1 MGSEEQEQVAEITL
15 TVPVN
20 YELPH
25 IFSIADPV
33 AVAQLLT
40 LGAQGYQLFYTEGTK
55 LRNQNVFEELKAQAA
70 AEWEPKMK
78 ETKGLLE
85 HASEQINQ
93 LKRRL
98 DSEAADRMSLEA
110 RIREEERRNRQ
121 DLLTEKDQQ
130 IVSLKQH
137 GDEML
142 KQVVE
147 SMNRMRE
154 KYDKSTASSKVRGDI
169 GEQYFA
175 EFLTKTFGSGGRG
188 ETFSLEDTGKEG
200 HKGDLHMEWR
210 GSKSLWEVKNYTYT
224 VPTPEVQKFLKD
236 METNPSMNFGVLVSL
251 HSGIANH
258 SKAGAI
264 DISVLADGRF
274 CIFISKFLAGE
285 DPLHSLM
292 SWKPFFEVFYELQ
305 KATGAEHTEALSK
318 VEQETVLQQRI
329 QKAEEHRQLIIRL
342 FKHHEEETRALRT
355 EFMNVKKSFDEGWVR
370 LNAKLT
376 IAEQSIAGIIKTVL
390 AGPTAF
396 AIVEQEDVDGGAAKK
411 SRIELPTHIFTKPD
425 IQLYTPQQREFI
437 EAVLDHF
444 EITTEEAIQ
453 LQKKQFKDTILTTAG
468 LTEDMVQRF
477 CETVLNDGCWCK
489 GKQKVRYLKLR
500 A

>member
-1 MGSEEQEQVAEITL
+1 MSSHDDHVAEITL
-15 TVPVN
+15 TIPAN
-20 YELPH
+20 YQLPH
-25 IFSIADPV
+25 IFSVADPV

-40 LGAQGYQLFYTEGTK
+40 LGAQGYQLFYTEGSK
-55 LRNQNVFEELKAQAA
+55 LRNQNVFEELKEQAA
-70 AEWEPKMK
+70 AEWEPKIK

-85 HASEQINQ
+85 RASEQINQ

-121 DLLTEKDQQ
+121 DILTEKDQQ
-130 IVSLKQH
+130 IISLKQH
-137 GDEML
+137 GDDML
-142 KQVVE
+142 KQVVD

-154 KYDKSTASSKVRGDI
+154 KYDKSAASSKMRGDV

-175 EFLTKTFGSGGRG
+175 EFLQKTFGSGGRG
-188 ETFSLEDTGKEG
+188 ETFSLEETGKEG

-210 GSKSLWEVKNYTYT
+210 GSKSLWEIKNYTYT

-305 KATGAEHTEALSK
+305 KAAGATAEGAKALSK
-318 VEQETVLQQRI
+318 AEQETVLHHRLER
-329 QKAEEHRQLIIRL
+329 AEEHRQIIIRL
-342 FKHHEEETRALRT
+342 FKHHEEETKSLRT
-355 EFMNVKKSFDEGWVR
+355 EFMNVKKSFDEGWGR
-370 LNAKLT
+370 LNAKIT
-376 IAEQSIAGIIKTVL
+376 IAEQSIGGIIKTIL
-390 AGPTAF
+390 AGPTVVVQEE
-396 AIVEQEDVDGGAAKK
+396 VESTQKK
-411 SRIELPTHIFTKPD
+411 SRIELATHVFTKPD
-425 IQLYTPQQREFI
+425 ILLYTPHQREFI

-444 EITTEEAIQ
+444 EITTDDTIQ
-453 LQKKQFKDTILTTAG
+453 LQKKQFKDTIITASG
-468 LTEDMVQRF
+468 FTEDATQRF
-477 CETVLNDGCWCK
+477 CETILTDNCWCK
-489 GKQKVRYLKLR
+489 GKQKIRFLKLR
-500 A
+500 G

>member
-1 MGSEEQEQVAEITL
+1 MSSDQEQVAEITL
-15 TVPVN
+15 TVPAN
-20 YELPH
+20 YQLPH
-25 IFSIADPV
+25 IFSVADPI

-40 LGAQGYQLFYTEGTK
+40 LGAQGYQLFYTEGSK
-55 LRNQNVFEELKAQAA
+55 LQNQNVFEDLKAQAT
-70 AEWEPKMK
+70 AEWEPKVK
-78 ETKGLLE
+78 ESVLLLE
-85 HASEQINQ
+85 RASEQINQ

-98 DSEAADRMSLEA
+98 DAESADRMSLEA

-121 DLLTEKDQQ
+121 DLLKEKDHQ

-142 KQVVE
+142 KQVVD

-154 KYDKSTASSKVRGDI
+154 KYDKSATSSKMRGDV

-175 EFLTKTFGSGGRG
+175 EFLQKTFGSGGRG
-188 ETFSLEDTGKEG
+188 ETFSLEETGKEG

-210 GSKSLWEVKNYTYT
+210 GSKSLWEIKNYTYT

-264 DISVLADGRF
+264 DISVLPDGRF

-305 KATGAEHTEALSK
+305 KAAGASEEGARALSK
-318 VEQETVLQQRI
+318 AEQETVLQQRLER
-329 QKAEEHRQLIIRL
+329 AEEHRQLIIRL
-342 FKHHEEETRALRT
+342 FKHHDEETRSLRT
-355 EFMNVKKSFDEGWVR
+355 EFMNVKKSFDEGWGR

-376 IAEQSIAGIIKTVL
+376 IAEQSIAGIIKTILV
-390 AGPTAF
+390 GPTVF
-396 AIVEQEDVDGGAAKK
+396 SHQSETTESDSKK
-411 SRIELPTHIFTKPD
+411 SRIELASHIFTKPD

-437 EAVLDHF
+437 EIILSNF
-444 EITTEEAIQ
+444 EITTQESIQ
-453 LQKKQFKDTILTTAG
+453 LQKKQFKDTIMTAG
-468 LTEDMVQRF
+468 FTEDVVQRF
-477 CETVLNDGCWCK
+477 CETVLVDSCWCK
-489 GKQKVRYLKLR
+489 GKQKVRYLKVR